1 MITIEKIDSDLTE
14 QCTSCL
20 CSTQEKEIFMMH
32 IFKDPRQRVGI
43 KICKDCLQQLKDS
56 IDNIQ

>member
-1 MITIEKIDSDLTE
+1 MITIEKIHNTFYE
-14 QCTSCL
+14 QCTSCQ
-20 CSTQEKEIFMMH
+20 CSTEEKEMFMMH

-56 IDNIQ
+56 IDNI

>member
-14 QCTSCL
+14 QCTSCQ
-20 CSTQEKEIFMMH
+20 CSTEEKEMFMMH

-56 IDNIQ
+56 IDSIQ